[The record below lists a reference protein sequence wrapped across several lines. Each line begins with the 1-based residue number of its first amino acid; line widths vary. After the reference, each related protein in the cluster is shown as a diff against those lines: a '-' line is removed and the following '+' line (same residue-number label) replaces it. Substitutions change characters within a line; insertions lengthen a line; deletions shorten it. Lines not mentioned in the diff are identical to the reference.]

1 MRNMMNFIF
10 ILIVL
15 YIVDWNKLIAN
26 RAVKSVKRDIDS
38 NFEEVNQVIEELIR
52 EKNMKLL
59 YQDCY
64 EVLIKFLFYMFL
76 VVGGLFQLFY
86 SYYWMNARDI
96 SIFVLMLTIAIA
108 VIEAKANYN
117 QKELIERDIKNCWF
131 EIIDETIKLEKRV
144 AMKETRKI
152 CEAMYRKTAKIM

>member
-108 VIEAKANYN
+108 VIEAKANSFYS
-117 QKELIERDIKNCWF
+117 
-131 EIIDETIKLEKRV
+131 
-144 AMKETRKI
+144 
-152 CEAMYRKTAKIM
+152 